1 VPDIPVTPN
10 FARFKEGVASGQRY
24 LLFEG
29 SSGSSKT
36 ISILQGAVEWC
47 LTHPGKTW
55 TTYRNDRA
63 TCHDSVVKD
72 FKFVLGEQFGI
83 WNLGKWNVQNL
94 EYEFPNGSKLQFR
107 GANDPAKLH
116 GPRRDVAH
124 FNEVMEIDK
133 EAFDQVDG
141 RTSEFI
147 VCDWNPSFNHHW
159 VFDSI
164 IGSGE
169 EFYTHST
176 FEDNPFLAEASRRV
190 IYSWKPTQENKHKG
204 TADEWKWSVYGLGK
218 RGRREGAIFKAW
230 DITDDFPNPMDCQRH
245 GYGLDYGF
253 SLDPTA
259 LVECALFQDR
269 LYLRQRLY
277 EKELIAQANPL
288 DPTTASIEGRLRE
301 LGIPEHAR
309 IHVESARPE
318 INRALQKSGFK
329 MIPTIK
335 SPDSILAGIDRLRT
349 FPIFIHRNSQDCQRE
364 FEGYAWDKNASGEY
378 LDRPI
383 DRDNHLIDAARYWAL
398 GELNPDRSLYSPRR
412 GKRRS
417 RKAKS
422 NLKVWR

>member
-1 VPDIPVTPN
+1 MADIPVTPN
-10 FARFKEGVASGQRY
+10 YERFKRGLESGKRY

-36 ISILQGAVEWC
+36 ISIIQGGIEYC
-47 LTHPGKTW
+47 LTNPNKVW
-55 TTYRNDRA
+55 TTFRNDRA
-63 TCHDSVVKD
+63 TCHDSAVKD
-72 FKFVLGEQFGI
+72 FKFILGQQFGI

-94 EYEFPNGSKLQFR
+94 EYEFPNGSKYQFR
-107 GANDPAKLH
+107 GANDAAKLH

-141 RTSEFI
+141 RTADFI

-159 VFDSI
+159 IFDRI
-164 IGSGE
+164 MGSGR
-169 EFYTHST
+169 EFYVHST
-176 FEDNPFLAEASRRV
+176 FEDNPFLAEQARRV
-190 IYSWKPTQENKHKG
+190 ILSWEPTAENKAAG

-218 RGRREGAIFKAW
+218 RGRREGAIFKLW

-259 LVECALFQDR
+259 LIECALFQDR
-269 LYLRQRLY
+269 LYLRERLY
-277 EKELIAQANPL
+277 EKELVAQANPL
-288 DPTTASIEGRLRE
+288 DPQTPSIEGRLRE
-301 LGIPEHAR
+301 LSIPEHAR
-309 IHVESARPE
+309 IHGESARPE

-329 MIPTIK
+329 IVPTIK
-335 SPDSILAGIDRLRT
+335 SADSILAGIDRLRT
-349 FPIFIHRNSQDCQRE
+349 FPIFIHRNSQNAQRE
-364 FEGYAWDKNASGEY
+364 FEGYTWDKNASGEF

-398 GELNPDRSLYSPRR
+398 GEVHPERSLYSQKGKAKSRR
-412 GKRRS
+412 
-417 RKAKS
+417 AKS
-422 NLKVWR
+422 NLKRWR